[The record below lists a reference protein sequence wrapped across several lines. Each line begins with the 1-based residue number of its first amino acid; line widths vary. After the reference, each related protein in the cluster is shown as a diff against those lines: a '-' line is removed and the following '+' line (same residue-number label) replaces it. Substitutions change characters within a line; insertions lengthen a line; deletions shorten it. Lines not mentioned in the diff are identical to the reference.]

1 MPYRL
6 IITLLLVVSS
16 SAFAQTEYNA
26 MTFNIRYNNP
36 GDGIN
41 QWENRKHLVAQ
52 TIEYFEADVLGLQEA
67 TKVQVDYLADQL
79 TDYEWR
85 GVGRD
90 DGKQGGE
97 YSPVFFRK
105 DKFDLV
111 NWKTFWLSETPDK
124 PSKSWD
130 AALPRIATF
139 VWLKRKKDGGQ
150 ILVVNTHYDH
160 MGVKARENSSTLL
173 IEEIKRIKGDL
184 PVILMGDFNSTP
196 EKKPIQT
203 ITEGGLFNT
212 QYVSKEPHYG
222 PFYTFNGFKEKE
234 QPDTNID
241 HIFVSP
247 DVQVLKHASLS
258 NTWEGR
264 FASDHYAVI
273 TKVSL

>member
-1 MPYRL
+1 MSIRFISFVL
-6 IITLLLVVSS
+6 TLL
-16 SAFAQTEYNA
+16 SAPAFSQSEFNA

-41 QWENRKHLVAQ
+41 QWDNRKHLVAQ
-52 TIEYFEADVLGLQEA
+52 TIQYYEADFVGLQEA
-67 TKVQVDYLADQL
+67 TKVQVEYLANQL
-79 TDYEWR
+79 SEFEWK

-90 DGKQGGE
+90 DGKEGGE
-97 YSPVFFRK
+97 YSPLFFRK
-105 DKFDLV
+105 DKFELL
-111 NWKTFWLSETPDK
+111 NWKTLWLSETPGE

-139 VWLKRKKDGGQ
+139 AWLKSKEDGRK
-150 ILVVNTHYDH
+150 ILVINTHYDH
-160 MGVKARENSSTLL
+160 MGVKARENSSALL
-173 IEEIKRIKGDL
+173 IREINQIKEDL

-196 EKKPIQT
+196 EKKTIQT

-212 QYVSKEPHYG
+212 QYISKQPHYG

-241 HIFVSP
+241 HIFVTP
-247 DVQVLKHASLS
+247 NIQVLKHASLS

-273 TKVSL
+273 AKIKI